1 MHNKF
6 LGTSLSDISGSYSC
20 DHSVIIQW
28 TLDITCDMFVVFYLM
43 LLLDINCHIKLLYF
57 LFFFKVCEN

>member
-20 DHSVIIQW
+20 DHSVNPM
-28 TLDITCDMFVVFYLM
+28 DVGYHV
-43 LLLDINCHIKLLYF
+43 
-57 LFFFKVCEN
+57 

>member
-1 MHNKF
+1 MD
-6 LGTSLSDISGSYSC
+6 LTR
-20 DHSVIIQW
+20 VIIVLIQW

-57 LFFFKVCEN
+57 LFFFKVCES